1 MALASFIVQNVDEI
15 LEEWVEFA
23 HTLTSSTGLDLE
35 ALRDHA
41 KRMLLTVASEMVTSQ
56 TDDVQKTKS
65 RGEAAR
71 EPNADDTD
79 AETHGDQRYLHG
91 FKLEELMAEY
101 RALRA
106 TVIRLWVSR
115 ESMDERT
122 VYELTRFNEGID
134 QLIAES
140 VASYSNQLDH
150 ARQLFMGVLGH
161 DLRADLQVIL
171 AGADRLERRP
181 TKDQIEECVPHIK
194 QSAHHVSSMVQDL
207 LDVTRTHFG
216 TQLPIESTQVDTAL
230 TCETVLHPFRQL
242 HPGCAVHVD
251 IEGDVIGEWDPK
263 RLEQMLANLVR
274 NAFQHGDTGS
284 AITLSALA
292 EKDEVVF
299 KVHNYGRAIPPSLL
313 SRVFEPMQ
321 QGNTNHDRTS
331 LGLGLY
337 IARAIAQAHRGTLAV
352 TSSEIDGTTFIARLP
367 KTAGRNRASAEVGQ
381 GYQSLD

>member
-1 MALASFIVQNVDEI
+1 
-15 LEEWVEFA
+15 
-23 HTLTSSTGLDLE
+23 
-35 ALRDHA
+35 
-41 KRMLLTVASEMVTSQ
+41 
-56 TDDVQKTKS
+56 
-65 RGEAAR
+65 
-71 EPNADDTD
+71 
-79 AETHGDQRYLHG
+79 
-91 FKLEELMAEY
+91 
-101 RALRA
+101 
-106 TVIRLWVSR
+106 
-115 ESMDERT
+115 

-140 VASYSNQLDH
+140 VASFSNQLDN

-194 QSAHHVSSMVQDL
+194 KSARHVSSMVQDL

-216 TQLPIESTQVDTAL
+216 TQLPIESTQVDAAL
-230 TCETVLHPFRQL
+230 TCQTVLHPFRQL
-242 HPGCAVHVD
+242 HPECAVHVD

-274 NAFQHGDTGS
+274 NAFQHGDTDS
-284 AITLSALA
+284 AITLSALG
-292 EKDEVVF
+292 EKNEVVF

-367 KTAGRNRASAEVGQ
+367 KAASGNRAAAEAGQ
-381 GYQSLD
+381 G